1 MKSGTLIE
9 MNKLFIFT
17 LFFVLIFNA
26 RSELLKLDEVG
37 DLALS
42 TDSIEIKNRNGKKLV
57 QGVIYG
63 FDNGIKKSMAQ
74 FIVTCGDFGGSIHI
88 KGYDQDGS
96 IWVRDG
102 TSRADFIGKTAC
114 SMQAP
119 EINNI
124 PR

>member
-1 MKSGTLIE
+1 
-9 MNKLFIFT
+9 
-17 LFFVLIFNA
+17 
-26 RSELLKLDEVG
+26 
-37 DLALS
+37 
-42 TDSIEIKNRNGKKLV
+42 V

-88 KGYDQDGS
+88 KGYDQDAS
-96 IWVRDG
+96 VWVKDG
-102 TSRADFIGKTAC
+102 TSRADVIGKTAC

-119 EINNI
+119 EIHNI

>member
-1 MKSGTLIE
+1 MRFGTSIE
-9 MNKLFIFT
+9 MNKLLIFT
-17 LFFVLIFNA
+17 LFFVLTFNA
-26 RSELLKLDEVG
+26 RSELLNLDEVG

-74 FIVTCGDFGGSIHI
+74 FIVTCGDFGGSIRI
-88 KGYDQDGS
+88 KGYDQDAS
-96 IWVRDG
+96 VWVKDG
-102 TSRADFIGKTAC
+102 PNRADVIGKTAC

-119 EINNI
+119 GIHNI

>member
-1 MKSGTLIE
+1 MKFGTLIE
-9 MNKLFIFT
+9 MNKLLIFT
-17 LFFVLIFNA
+17 LFFVLAFNA
-26 RSELLKLDEVG
+26 RSELLRLDEVG

-88 KGYDQDGS
+88 KGYDQDAS
-96 IWVRDG
+96 VWVKDG
-102 TSRADFIGKTAC
+102 PNRADIIGKTAC

-119 EINNI
+119 GIHNI